1 MIGLDRIPIYAGF
14 DLDRFHYILVYI
26 TYMCV
31 FLGKGMILVIL
42 DILHIHNWKTKYVS
56 LQMF

>member
-1 MIGLDRIPIYAGF
+1 
-14 DLDRFHYILVYI
+14 
-26 TYMCV
+26 
-31 FLGKGMILVIL
+31 VIL